1 MKFYKLIFLSFMTFL
16 LSYPCATLMGSPN
29 GPEME
34 KQISRIIK
42 HMTLEEKI
50 GQMTQLTISTILN
63 DSSTS
68 APVIDEEK
76 LNEIIGK
83 YKVGS
88 ILNVPTDRAVKP
100 EVWKSV
106 IKRIQEISMEKIGIP
121 CIYGVDQIHGASYT
135 DGATLFPQNIN
146 LAATGNRRLVKHI
159 SEIAAYESRACNI
172 PWVFAPVMDLGRNPR
187 WSRMWES
194 YGEDVYL
201 NKEMARESVLG
212 FQGETRRHIDNHH
225 VASCIKHFMAYGV
238 PVSGHDRTPS
248 SVTGRTLREKFFEPF
263 RECIANG
270 ALSLMVSSSSN
281 DGIPFHANKEL
292 LTGWLKD
299 EMKWDGVIVTDW
311 NDINFLCDRDHIAAN
326 RKEAVEIAIN
336 AGIDMSM
343 VPLSCDFCEYL
354 HELVGEGKVKMS
366 RIDDAVRRVLRLK
379 YRLGLFEPQEDY
391 SYDKFASA
399 ESEKLSYQAAVES
412 IVLLKNE
419 KEILPLGKGTKI
431 MVTGPNANS
440 MRCLNGGWS
449 YSWQGNLCDSYA
461 QGYNTIYEALK
472 KKFDCVSLQQGVI
485 YGSEY
490 DNWKTEYIEDMDKTL
505 KQAEE
510 CDVIVACIGEN
521 SYCETPGNINDLRL
535 SENQRR
541 LVKRLS
547 ETGKPIVM
555 VLNGGRP
562 RIINDIEQYADAV
575 VDIMLPGN
583 KGGDALASLFAGEE
597 NFSGRL
603 PFTYPRW
610 PDATI
615 PYDHKPCEKMNQIE
629 GEYNYSA
636 TIDVQWPFGYGLSY
650 TKFEYSDFLTDKKSF
665 KHSDNITFTISVKN
679 VGKCTGKEIIQL
691 WSSDLVA
698 SVSPDVIRMR
708 GFEKIELEPGESA
721 TVSITIPASDLAF
734 VGMDGKWRLE
744 EGDFNIKMGNLN
756 TRIRCTEDFVWKT
769 PNIEK

>member
-34 KQISRIIK
+34 KQIGRIIK

-146 LAATGNRRLVKHI
+146 LAATGNRRFVKHI

-263 RECIANG
+263 RECIA
-270 ALSLMVSSSSN
+270 
-281 DGIPFHANKEL
+281 
-292 LTGWLKD
+292 
-299 EMKWDGVIVTDW
+299 
-311 NDINFLCDRDHIAAN
+311 
-326 RKEAVEIAIN
+326 
-336 AGIDMSM
+336 M
-343 VPLSCDFCEYL
+343 VPY
-354 HELVGEGKVKMS
+354 H
-366 RIDDAVRRVLRLK
+366 
-379 YRLGLFEPQEDY
+379 
-391 SYDKFASA
+391 
-399 ESEKLSYQAAVES
+399 
-412 IVLLKNE
+412 
-419 KEILPLGKGTKI
+419 
-431 MVTGPNANS
+431 
-440 MRCLNGGWS
+440 
-449 YSWQGNLCDSYA
+449 
-461 QGYNTIYEALK
+461 
-472 KKFDCVSLQQGVI
+472 
-485 YGSEY
+485 
-490 DNWKTEYIEDMDKTL
+490 
-505 KQAEE
+505 
-510 CDVIVACIGEN
+510 
-521 SYCETPGNINDLRL
+521 
-535 SENQRR
+535 
-541 LVKRLS
+541 
-547 ETGKPIVM
+547 
-555 VLNGGRP
+555 
-562 RIINDIEQYADAV
+562 
-575 VDIMLPGN
+575 
-583 KGGDALASLFAGEE
+583 
-597 NFSGRL
+597 
-603 PFTYPRW
+603 
-610 PDATI
+610 
-615 PYDHKPCEKMNQIE
+615 
-629 GEYNYSA
+629 
-636 TIDVQWPFGYGLSY
+636 
-650 TKFEYSDFLTDKKSF
+650 
-665 KHSDNITFTISVKN
+665 
-679 VGKCTGKEIIQL
+679 
-691 WSSDLVA
+691 
-698 SVSPDVIRMR
+698 
-708 GFEKIELEPGESA
+708 
-721 TVSITIPASDLAF
+721 
-734 VGMDGKWRLE
+734 
-744 EGDFNIKMGNLN
+744 
-756 TRIRCTEDFVWKT
+756 
-769 PNIEK
+769 